1 MMNTTR
7 PSPSLLL
14 RLVLCLLILGGGA
27 GGFVLLQK
35 MKKPPR
41 HNAPGEHALPVEVM
55 AVQPGQVTISLDGY
69 GEIRSRSR
77 VEISAEVSGR
87 VVSVYG
93 RERDGRGDLE
103 PGVEVQAG
111 EVLVVIDDSDY
122 RLEYETARDRLEIL
136 ERDQVLARR
145 ELERVRELYK
155 RNRAGTITSVD
166 RAESNYN
173 AVRNQ
178 IRQLEQA
185 MRLAR
190 LRMDRCV
197 IRAPF
202 NCRIAEVQVEEGSY
216 VTPGRKLFTL
226 VDDRDLEI
234 EVGLDS
240 REAARWLRFDGRAGD
255 GYWFGTPLPVMGRV
269 QWVEDAR
276 VQGQAVV
283 DRVVRFDPKSRT
295 VVVALRLSAKP
306 DSGTGVPLVEGMYC
320 RVAIPGTALENVFVL
335 PRRAVTF
342 DNRVYVAVDGRL
354 QTRQVEVA
362 RVEEERALVTAGLK
376 PGDLVITTRLENPL
390 ENALLSISSV
400 SETDGVSETDDIP
413 SPSGEHP

>member
-1 MMNTTR
+1 MNTTQ

-14 RLVLCLLILGGGA
+14 RLILCLLILGGGA

-35 MKKPPR
+35 MKKTPR
-41 HNAPGEHALPVEVM
+41 HTAPGEHALPVEVV
-55 AVQPGQVTISLDGY
+55 AVQPGQVTISLEGY
-69 GEIRSRSR
+69 GEIRSRTR

-87 VVSVYG
+87 VVAVYG
-93 RERDGRGDLE
+93 QENGGRSDLE
-103 PGVEVQAG
+103 SGVEVQAG
-111 EVLVVIDDSDY
+111 EVLLVIDDSDY

-136 ERDQVLARR
+136 ERDRVLASR

-155 RNRAGTITSVD
+155 RNRTGTISSVE
-166 RAESNYN
+166 RAESSYN
-173 AVRNQ
+173 AIRNQ
-178 IRQLEQA
+178 IRQLEQT

-202 NCRIAEVQVEEGSY
+202 ACRIAEVQVETGSY

-240 REAARWLRFDGRAGD
+240 REAARWLQFDGRGGEGD
-255 GYWFGTPLPVMGRV
+255 WFGTPLPVTGRV

-283 DRVVRFDPKSRT
+283 DRVARFDPKSRT
-295 VVVALRLSAKP
+295 VVVALRLVSLRRTAGEQA
-306 DSGTGVPLVEGMYC
+306 DRRGFPLVEGMYC
-320 RVAIPGTALENVFVL
+320 RVAIPGATLKNVFVL

-342 DNRVYVAVDGRL
+342 DNRVYVAVAGRL
-354 QTRQVEVA
+354 QTRQVVVA

-376 PGDLVITTRLENPL
+376 SGELVITTRLENPL
-390 ENALLSISSV
+390 ENTLLSISNLS
-400 SETDGVSETDDIP
+400 G
-413 SPSGEHP
+413 PSGERP